1 MSKKRGKSG
10 VDVFVIVRWN
20 TKKKH
25 KGLGFQLKA
34 QKAFCSY
41 EEAKKETIRLNL
53 ENRGFNNTYIFR
65 TFHAKIKD
73 LNDQSQ
79 TIEDLKQMTIEMQ
92 HEIDGQYS
100 QLSHIE
106 KLLEDDIRDEE
117 TTEDAIERIVKDS
130 RIVGLQ
136 RHFAKLAGYLDD
148 NRRMHEERS
157 QPSKKFKVTGEP
169 KGWSYTET
177 LAVNLGEAHAI
188 EAMKGAIAAEYKNV
202 QLVEDT
208 DEDGTE
214 EE

>member
-100 QLSHIE
+100 QLTHIE
-106 KLLEDDIRDEE
+106 SLLDIRDEE
-117 TTEDAIERIVKDS
+117 TMEDAVER
-130 RIVGLQ
+130 
-136 RHFAKLAGYLDD
+136 LA
-148 NRRMHEERS
+148 NMHKET
-157 QPSKKFKVTGEP
+157 SKRFKVVGVP
-169 KGWSYTET
+169 NDGVFVWPY
-177 LAVNLGEAHAI
+177 HAT
-188 EAMKGAIAAEYKNV
+188 ACRSVGS
-202 QLVEDT
+202 T
-208 DEDGTE
+208 SRRRRRP
-214 EE
+214 